1 MSSLWTGHP
10 EGAPPNR
17 PGERALALL
26 SIPLITVGG
35 GFTFYVTLLE
45 VPGGLASWS
54 LTVLAYGL
62 WLWPGMPLMRRLRR
76 RSTVYELTGTH
87 ARARRRDGQRV
98 YREVSRDEWAEL
110 RLVEEP
116 NGTWSVWPFDS
127 KGGRATEPV
136 FEGLREP
143 DALRRALDDST
154 PSGE

>member
-1 MSSLWTGHP
+1 M
-10 EGAPPNR
+10 PNYNLMGKR
-17 PGERALALL
+17 GNEWNKWQTL
-26 SIPLITVGG
+26 S
-35 GFTFYVTLLE
+35 
-45 VPGGLASWS
+45 
-54 LTVLAYGL
+54 
-62 WLWPGMPLMRRLRR
+62 M
-76 RSTVYELTGTH
+76 
-87 ARARRRDGQRV
+87 
-98 YREVSRDEWAEL
+98 DEWAEL